1 MVNSTLANN
10 DNILSKDNYN
20 LSAEQI
26 HTVLLIFVALL
37 AVSAL
42 GLVSGSG
49 QSPKILFLLLLTI
62 KKIIVFFLEANQRFL
77 LKQTKFSLV
86 GFYI

>member
-10 DNILSKDNYN
+10 GNSLIKDNYN

-49 QSPKILFLLLLTI
+49 QSLNFLF
-62 KKIIVFFLEANQRFL
+62 
-77 LKQTKFSLV
+77 
-86 GFYI
+86 

>member
-1 MVNSTLANN
+1 MIPLHYSVVNSTLANS

-49 QSPKILFLLLLTI
+49 QSLNILF
-62 KKIIVFFLEANQRFL
+62 
-77 LKQTKFSLV
+77 
-86 GFYI
+86 